1 MFEEQILEALKTRFQ
16 GVDAKTLARI
26 AKTLAK
32 KVKTEDEVQTAA
44 DGVTIQQLME
54 NYGDSRATEATNSA
68 VTNYEKKHGLKDGKP
83 VTQEPEPNPG
93 KEGQQGQKPGADD
106 NTPEWAKKLLST
118 NEALQKR
125 IDALE
130 TEKRQSTRKDKL
142 AKALEKAP
150 EKIRTRYQSDFERMT
165 FKDDEDFDS
174 YIEGLTTQSEEWSNE
189 FSAPGKPGKTT
200 PPKGGGSGSGT
211 ISPELQ
217 ARIDARKA
225 ETSAPAIIGLT
236 PESK

>member
-1 MFEEQILEALKTRFQ
+1 MFEEQLLEALKTRFQ

-32 KVKTEDEVQTAA
+32 KVKTEEEVQTAA

-54 NYGDSRATEATNSA
+54 NYGDSRATDATNSA
-68 VTNYEKKHGLKDGKP
+68 VANYEKKHGLKDGKP
-83 VTQEPEPNPG
+83 VTPEPEPKPG
-93 KEGQQGQKPGADD
+93 EEGHKGQKPGADD
-106 NTPEWAKKLLST
+106 TPEWAKKLLST

-130 TEKRQSTRKDKL
+130 SEKRQTTRKDKL
-142 AKALEKAP
+142 NKALEKAP
-150 EKIRTRYQSDFERMT
+150 EKIRTRYQADFERMT

-174 YIEGLTTQSEEWSNE
+174 YIEGLTTQSEEWSTE
-189 FSAPGKPGKTT
+189 FAAPGKPGKTT
-200 PPKGGGSGSGT
+200 PPKGGGAGNQT

-217 ARIDARKA
+217 ARIDERKA
-225 ETSAPAIIGLT
+225 ATSAPAIIGLT
-236 PESK
+236 